1 MESKGWKLRK
11 PFYGWVIVGV
21 VFLIGSTEAGVFQNI
36 LSIFLKPMVEE
47 FGWSR
52 ATVAGSIAFGSL
64 CGGIASPWVGPIL
77 DRHGPRMVAF
87 LGIIILS
94 AGLVGMSFT
103 RQIWQIYIFFGIGRM
118 IAIGVLTLV
127 ISVTVSN
134 WFIRQR
140 GRAMGIAWLG
150 PRVGSALLPLFVQ
163 YVIHSQGWRMAW
175 SALGLLVFL
184 LSALPALIF
193 LRRRPEDI
201 GLWPDGEP
209 PVLDKTQEKHRLNH
223 VNTVPFNKISDP
235 EWTRAQAIRTHS
247 FWELVLLSCLLLFCG
262 GGINFHVYPFLTDQ
276 GVSEASA
283 VLAISIMAI
292 SGAIGGLL
300 WGLLTERSPTK
311 VLLSIEV
318 GLGGV
323 VFLAFFWFLKA
334 GMIWTLGVRIVYIF
348 VGIYGFLFG
357 GVYPLLSIIWAE
369 FFGRTSLGSIQGV
382 VNPFKLTANATGPVF
397 GALCFDF
404 FGSYTVPFLA
414 FSIIY
419 LISVLIGLSLKTP
432 RSTQLNHPDQ
442 R

>member
-1 MESKGWKLRK
+1 M
-11 PFYGWVIVGV
+11 

-52 ATVAGSIAFGSL
+52 ATVVGSIAFGSL
-64 CGGIASPWVGPIL
+64 CGGMASPWVGPIL
-77 DRHGPRMVAF
+77 DRHGPRMVTF
-87 LGIIILS
+87 LGILILG
-94 AGLVGMSFT
+94 AGLIGMSFT
-103 RQIWQIYIFFGIGRM
+103 RQIWHIYLFFGIGRM
-118 IAIGVLTLV
+118 IAIGVLSLV
-127 ISVTVSN
+127 VSVTVSN

-150 PRVGSALLPLFVQ
+150 PRVGSAFLPLFVQ

-175 SALGLLVFL
+175 SALGLLVLL

-201 GLWPDGEP
+201 GLLPDGAP
-209 PVLDKTQEKHRLNH
+209 PVPNKAQEKHRLND
-223 VNTVPFNKISDP
+223 VTAAPSTNISDP

-276 GVSEASA
+276 GVSESSA

-300 WGLLTERSPTK
+300 WGILTEKSSTK
-311 VLLSIEV
+311 ILLSIAV
-318 GLGGV
+318 GVGGV
-323 VFLAFFWFLKA
+323 VFLAFFWFLKV
-334 GMIWTLGVRIVYIF
+334 GIVRTLGVGVAYIF

-382 VNPFKLTANATGPVF
+382 VNPFRLTANAAGPIF

-404 FGSYTVPFLA
+404 YGSYTVPFLT

-419 LISVLIGLSLKTP
+419 FISVLIGLSLKTP
-432 RSTQLNHPDQ
+432 LPPQLQSYAANHPD
-442 R
+442 